1 MRDPLAFKIEN
12 DIAIV
17 RLCNPPVNA
26 LGAPVRKALIEAAKS
41 FSRADVKAVVLL
53 GDGRCF
59 SAGADISEFGTE
71 PPPGT
76 PTLPDTIAAF
86 ENLNVP
92 VIVALHGFAFGG
104 ALELAMGAHYR
115 IAAAGTKL
123 GLPEVD
129 IGIIPGAGGTQRL
142 PRLIGMKAAADM
154 IANGTR
160 IDAARALDLGLVDAI
175 SEMDNF
181 EAAGIAFATRLV
193 AEGAGPRPTSARED
207 RIESAAD
214 AAAILDEVRT
224 GIAKKAKGR
233 VAPLRAL
240 DALAAAAGGD
250 FAAGMATERAI
261 FLELRDGT
269 EARAMRHL
277 FKAERAAQKIDDAPT
292 DPPAEIHKAGVVGF
306 GTMGQG
312 IALVLA
318 RAGIQVTAVEIDPA
332 RLDAGLASLK
342 KGLQDRVDRG
352 RMSAPQMQAELD
364 LIAGTTAMSDLADV
378 DLVIEAALENMDVK
392 TEIFRSLDGICQ
404 PGAILAT
411 NTSSLDLDTIAA
423 ATTRPDK
430 VAGAHF
436 FAPAQVMKL
445 LEIVRGSATSGATA
459 AALMTLAKRI
469 GKVGVAVG
477 NAFGFVGNRMYHRY
491 TWQAYFL
498 LQEGALPSDVDAAMQ
513 DFGFPLGCLAVG
525 DISGLDVAWQVRKA
539 QRAAGDLDPDALYPV
554 VADRICEKGWF
565 GRKTGRGWYD
575 YADGKPAP
583 DAEVT
588 ALIEAVSVELGIER
602 RAISADEIRERCLF
616 ALINEGARLLG
627 TGVAV
632 RPGDIDVVWR
642 YGYGFPVWRGGPM
655 FMADEIGLA
664 DVLATL
670 ERLETAHGPAFS
682 PAPLIIER
690 AAAGKTTLAD

>member
-1 MRDPLAFKIEN
+1 MRDSVIFKIEN
-12 DIAIV
+12 DIAV
-17 RLCNPPVNA
+17 LRLCNPPVNA
-26 LGAPVRKALIEAAKS
+26 LGASVRKALIEAAKAIS
-41 FSRADVKAVVLL
+41 GADVKAVVLF
-53 GDGRCF
+53 GYGRCF
-59 SAGADISEFGTE
+59 SAGADISEFGIE
-71 PPPGT
+71 PPAGT
-76 PTLPDTIAAF
+76 PTLPETIAAI
-86 ENLNVP
+86 EDLKVP
-92 VIVALHGFAFGG
+92 VVAALHGFAFGG
-104 ALELAMGAHYR
+104 ALELAVGAHYR

-142 PRLIGMKAAADM
+142 PRLIGMKAAVDM
-154 IANGTR
+154 VANGTR
-160 IDAARALDLGLVDAI
+160 IDAARGHDLGLIDEV
-175 SEMDNF
+175 SETDSF
-181 EAAGIAFATRLV
+181 EAAAIAYAMHLV
-193 AEGAGPRPTSARED
+193 AEGAGPRPTSKRED
-207 RIESAAD
+207 RLESASEAM
-214 AAAILDEVRT
+214 ALLDEIRT
-224 GIAKKAKGR
+224 SIAKKAKGR

-240 DALAAAAGGD
+240 DALAAATGGD

-292 DPPAEIHKAGVVGF
+292 EPPAEIHKAGVVGF

-318 RAGIQVTAVEIDPA
+318 RAGVQVTAVEIDPA
-332 RLDAGLASLK
+332 RLEAGLASLK

-352 RMSAPQMQAELD
+352 RMSPQQMQAELD
-364 LIAGTTAMSDLADV
+364 LINGTTAMSDLAEA

-392 TEIFRSLDGICQ
+392 TDIFRSLDGICK

-423 ATTRPDK
+423 ATTRPDN

-459 AALMTLAKRI
+459 AALMALAKRI
-469 GKVGVAVG
+469 GKVGVVVG

-539 QRAAGDLDPDALYPV
+539 QRAAGDLDPDAPYPV

-565 GRKTGRGWYD
+565 GRKTGRGWYS
-575 YADGKPAP
+575 YADGKPAA
-583 DAEVT
+583 DAEVA
-588 ALIEAVSVELGIER
+588 ALIEAVSAELGIER

-627 TGVAV
+627 TGIAV

-655 FMADEIGLA
+655 FMADEIGMQ

-670 ERLETAHGPAFS
+670 QRLEAAYGPAFT
-682 PAPLIIER
+682 PAPLIAAR
-690 AAAGKTTLAD
+690 AAAGKTTLVD

>member
-26 LGAPVRKALIEAAKS
+26 LGAPVRKALVEAAKS
-41 FSRADVKAVVLL
+41 ISGADVKAVVLL

-76 PTLPDTIAAF
+76 PTLPKTIAAL
-86 ENLNVP
+86 EELKVP
-92 VIVALHGFAFGG
+92 VVAALHSFAFGG

-154 IANGTR
+154 IVNGTR
-160 IDAARALDLGLVDAI
+160 IDTARAHDLGLIDEV
-175 SEMDNF
+175 SETDNF
-181 EAAGIAFATRLV
+181 AEASVAFAVRLV
-193 AEGAGPRPTSARED
+193 AEGAGPRPTSARND
-207 RIESAAD
+207 RIEDAKD

-224 GIAKKAKGR
+224 GITKKAKGR

-277 FKAERAAQKIDDAPT
+277 FKAERAAQKIYDAPT